1 VRRAVVALCV
11 TLGREVNVSLPDG
24 SALRGIAADIDEEG
38 RLVVAGRA
46 VSAGDV
52 VHVR

>member
-1 VRRAVVALCV
+1 M
-11 TLGREVNVSLPDG
+11 SLPDG
-24 SALRGIAADIDEEG
+24 EVLVGRALRLDAEG
-38 RLVVAGRA
+38 RLVVEQEGGIESA

>member
-1 VRRAVVALCV
+1 MPGGERLTGTARDV
-11 TLGREVNVSLPDG
+11 
-24 SALRGIAADIDEEG
+24 DEEG
-38 RLVVAGRA
+38 RLVVAGPAGDTA